1 MPTFYTKTKKGCIQG
16 SLRNTNITMFN
27 PRSEFIY
34 QNSVDRDS
42 SYEPW
47 GSQSIAAD
55 DSSLGC
61 DITLLHNKFMAI
73 QRTAVPLSSASSS
86 PQQIQVLCNMT
97 PTQLAKL
104 W

>member
-42 SYEPW
+42 SYEP
-47 GSQSIAAD
+47 
-55 DSSLGC
+55 
-61 DITLLHNKFMAI
+61 
-73 QRTAVPLSSASSS
+73 
-86 PQQIQVLCNMT
+86 
-97 PTQLAKL
+97 
-104 W
+104 